1 MDRIL
6 VIDDDVELCSLV
18 SEYLA
23 PEGFQVESAADGT
36 RGLEMAL
43 HGEFLLVVLDVMTW
57 VAGRAPEKYSG
68 Y

>member
-1 MDRIL
+1 MKPVDRIL

-43 HGEFLLVVLDVMTW
+43 PLWLRLMGTLRTPLFNFRIV
-57 VAGRAPEKYSG
+57 R
-68 Y
+68 